1 MTEEDVKRLR
11 FLATRQE
18 RTEYERDILILHAKH
33 TGDRMTDIAAAAG
46 VSRQHAYRIAQE
58 SEALFDI
65 QEETLGDGHKVWE
78 HAFKCKTWTEFNST
92 WHAAAA
98 ED

>member
-1 MTEEDVKRLR
+1 MTAEDIARLR
-11 FLATRQE
+11 FLAKRQE
-18 RTEYERDILILHAKH
+18 QTEYERDILILHARF
-33 TGDRMTDIAAAAG
+33 TGDRMTDVAAAAG

-65 QEETLGDGHKVWE
+65 QDEILGDGHKVWE

-92 WHAAAA
+92 WRTAAV